1 MAIFVG
7 QNGRILS
14 VSVGSAHITLLYLP
28 VILYGFIIAYYEL
41 WIVLLLIYWLI
52 IFSSLD
58 VYLEGNDLDSSF

>member
-1 MAIFVG
+1 MVEYCQFQLVQHTHG
-7 QNGRILS
+7 
-14 VSVGSAHITLLYLP
+14 HITLLYLP

-52 IFSSLD
+52 IFSSPD